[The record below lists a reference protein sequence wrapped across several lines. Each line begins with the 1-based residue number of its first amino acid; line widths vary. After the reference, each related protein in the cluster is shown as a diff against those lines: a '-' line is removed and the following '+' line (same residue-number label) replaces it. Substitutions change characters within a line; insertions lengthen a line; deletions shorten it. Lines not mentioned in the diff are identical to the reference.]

1 MQIPAKFRFEQ
12 IPQNTSMEAC
22 TLIKKAAPAAAP
34 QTASDSEDLVEDSD
48 EYDDE
53 ELCAKV
59 QKAARLALR
68 WTCVEADAACR
79 AGVLVSRSLL
89 PPRCTVVEKLQDGAS
104 IPAAV
109 QQGSEHESG

>member
-1 MQIPAKFRFEQ
+1 
-12 IPQNTSMEAC
+12 MEAC